1 MQISK
6 LPYSELQVMQFIW
19 SQNKKTPSK
28 DVILEMEEKNSWK
41 QTTTLTLISRL
52 IKRDFLSVEKI
63 GRYSY
68 YEPKIAEKDYI
79 QFETNNFMDTFYQG
93 SLKNMLSLLNDN
105 HKMKKD
111 ELEDIQEWLGH
122 ADIETTG
129 GIYTHI
135 TQDRGKI

>member
-6 LPYSELQVMQFIW
+6 LPHSELQVMQFIW
-19 SQNKKTPSK
+19 SQNKKISSK

-68 YEPKIAEKDYI
+68 YEPKIEEKDYI
-79 QFETNNFMDTFYQG
+79 QFETNNFIDSFYQG
-93 SLKNMLSLLNDN
+93 SLKNMLSSLNDN
-105 HKMKKD
+105 HKIKKD
-111 ELEDIQEWLGH
+111 ELKDIQEWLENLKE
-122 ADIETTG
+122 D
-129 GIYTHI
+129 
-135 TQDRGKI
+135 K

>member
-6 LPYSELQVMQFIW
+6 LPHSELQVMQFIW
-19 SQNKKTPSK
+19 SQNKKISSK

-111 ELEDIQEWLGH
+111 ELEDIQEWLENLKE
-122 ADIETTG
+122 D
-129 GIYTHI
+129 
-135 TQDRGKI
+135 K

>member
-6 LPYSELQVMQFIW
+6 LPHSELQVMQFIW
-19 SQNKKTPSK
+19 SQNKKISSK

-93 SLKNMLSLLNDN
+93 SLKNMLSSLNDN
-105 HKMKKD
+105 HKIKKD
-111 ELEDIQEWLGH
+111 ELKDIQEWLENLKE
-122 ADIETTG
+122 D
-129 GIYTHI
+129 
-135 TQDRGKI
+135 K

>member
-6 LPYSELQVMQFIW
+6 LPHSELQVMQFIW
-19 SQNKKTPSK
+19 SQNKKISSK

-79 QFETNNFMDTFYQG
+79 QFETNNFIDSFYQG

-111 ELEDIQEWLGH
+111 ELEDIQEWLENLKE
-122 ADIETTG
+122 D
-129 GIYTHI
+129 
-135 TQDRGKI
+135 K

>member
-1 MQISK
+1 M
-6 LPYSELQVMQFIW
+6 
-19 SQNKKTPSK
+19 
-28 DVILEMEEKNSWK
+28 KN
-41 QTTTLTLISRL
+41 I
-52 IKRDFLSVEKI
+52 LSVEKI

-111 ELEDIQEWLGH
+111 ELEDIQEWLENLKE
-122 ADIETTG
+122 D
-129 GIYTHI
+129 
-135 TQDRGKI
+135 K

>member
-6 LPYSELQVMQFIW
+6 LPHSELQVMQFIW
-19 SQNKKTPSK
+19 SQNKKISSK

-68 YEPKIAEKDYI
+68 YEPKIAEIDYI
-79 QFETNNFMDTFYQG
+79 QFETNNFIDSFYQG
-93 SLKNMLSLLNDN
+93 SLKNMLSSLNDN
-105 HKMKKD
+105 HKIKKD
-111 ELEDIQEWLGH
+111 ELKDIQEWLENLKE
-122 ADIETTG
+122 D
-129 GIYTHI
+129 
-135 TQDRGKI
+135 K

>member
-19 SQNKKTPSK
+19 WQNKKTPSK

-111 ELEDIQEWLGH
+111 ELEDIQEWLENLKE
-122 ADIETTG
+122 D
-129 GIYTHI
+129 
-135 TQDRGKI
+135 K

>member
-6 LPYSELQVMQFIW
+6 LPHSELQVMQFIW

-111 ELEDIQEWLGH
+111 ELEDIQEWLENLKE
-122 ADIETTG
+122 D
-129 GIYTHI
+129 
-135 TQDRGKI
+135 K